1 MNRRE
6 VKAEL
11 TSFKCPIPLDHTTP
25 ELEELLETVR
35 ENPRKIGFIPD
46 LSQTPVV
53 DVGPIAHAISKH
65 GADHGA

>member
-11 TSFKCPIPLDHTTP
+11 TSFNCPIPLDHTTP

-35 ENPRKIGFIPD
+35 TIPRDEAGKVRKVARRAERFEP
-46 LSQTPVV
+46 
-53 DVGPIAHAISKH
+53 
-65 GADHGA
+65 